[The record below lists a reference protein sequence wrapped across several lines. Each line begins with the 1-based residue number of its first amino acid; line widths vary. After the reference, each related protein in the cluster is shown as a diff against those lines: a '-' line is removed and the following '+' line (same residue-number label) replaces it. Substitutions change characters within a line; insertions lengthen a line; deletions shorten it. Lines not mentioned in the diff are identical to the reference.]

1 MKGTEKR
8 KGGDNHRSDMEVKRR
23 RWPNGVA
30 MEGFARLIEWM
41 GYEAWSGRGYKGSK
55 DVLHFSGPS
64 KPWRRNFC
72 RNVPRRNIDSPKEGD
87 FAQGSFEIHE
97 EVSRFRDE
105 IVRLIVLVTLE
116 QNLIFDALNEPEK
129 FFISQNY
136 VEKKVESDIP
146 LVERRLF

>member
-97 EVSRFRDE
+97 EISRFRDE
-105 IVRLIVLVTLE
+105 NRTFNRTYHVGT
-116 QNLIFDALNEPEK
+116 K
-129 FFISQNY
+129 FNFCRFERTWKILY
-136 VEKKVESDIP
+136 LAKLCWDIP